1 MWIKSCLE
9 EVQGAQDSPTLSSQ
23 FRSLGTGCLLPRCL
37 IWNAGLR
44 PGHLDVTVLPRG
56 LRETGASPSPGADG
70 PFHIP

>member
-23 FRSLGTGCLLPRCL
+23 FRSLGTGCLLPRC
-37 IWNAGLR
+37 AGLR
-44 PGHLDVTVLPRG
+44 PGHLYVTGLPRG